1 MKKNKNKE
9 YTNNVYSSRKIKEG
23 IISITAATAILL
35 LISIPSFTMEE
46 TPDRT
51 ASISKKP
58 LDTQYVGASIL
69 EMVPTTEVET
79 TAEVETTTEVESTT
93 EVETTTEME
102 TTTEEEITTEVET
115 VTETVETPSITEEV
129 PSVEESVCTETTS
142 EIIQEVETVPETI
155 WEGQILTR
163 SLGTIQGPSGKET
176 YYNLNMNGV
185 VNIMRN
191 MGYDEVSYPYWERS
205 DGCKMLGDYIMVAAD
220 LTIRPRGSLIE
231 TSLGTA
237 MVCDTGAFT
246 QNNQYQLDIAVNW

>member
-1 MKKNKNKE
+1 MKKNENKE
-9 YTNNVYSSRKIKEG
+9 YTNNVYSSKKIKEG

-35 LISIPSFTMEE
+35 LVSIPSFMMGK
-46 TPDRT
+46 TPPNRT

-58 LDTQYVGASIL
+58 LDTQYVGVSIL
-69 EMVPTTEVET
+69 EMVPTTETETTTEIET
-79 TAEVETTTEVESTT
+79 TAEVETIT
-93 EVETTTEME
+93 EVETTTEEE
-102 TTTEEEITTEVET
+102 TTTEVET

-129 PSVEESVCTETTS
+129 PSVEEAVYIETTS
-142 EIIQEVETVPETI
+142 EIIQEVETVPETVSETV